1 MSRLDSFEIKF
12 VISCFEYIFSLE
24 LLWKHV
30 IQNRGVFFWKEN
42 NEICLSWSNFWFMMR
57 IRSPCLVP
65 DEI

>member
-12 VISCFEYIFSLE
+12 VISCFELRVALE
-24 LLWKHV
+24 TCDTK
-30 IQNRGVFFWKEN
+30 QRVFFWKEN
-42 NEICLSWSNFWFMMR
+42 NEICLSWTNFWFMMR